1 MKILF
6 TPNSGMLFLDTDS
19 LRLSETLFD
28 DLLMRGCRIAGD
40 DNKFLS
46 LLEKRGITGTNGGIP
61 IEGNI
66 TEASII
72 SAQKQL
78 KMIHMK
84 ICAALEEAATI

>member
-1 MKILF
+1 MKVLF
-6 TPNSGMLFLDTDS
+6 TLNYKMLFLDTDS

-28 DLLMRGCRIAGD
+28 DLLIRGCQIAGD
-40 DNKFLS
+40 DKFIS
-46 LLEKRGITGTNGGIP
+46 LLEKRGIIVTDDGIS

-66 TEASII
+66 TETSII